1 MTTRKKTLPVFHH
14 RIDRAPPL
22 RDLVGGRTPP
32 ARSNPGLYQETY
44 PSLEISFAPA
54 LQNAAAATPA
64 RPTRP
69 GLGRR
74 YHQHR
79 GSRRLALRDLQSPPN
94 LTGAAPTLCLR
105 PPLPPPLLS
114 VVDPSPPGREGKEIP
129 QKADASRQ
137 AVSARVAEVSPPL
150 LLHSLP
156 HLPAHRFL
164 RFLPCPAR
172 EKTAASASVAQTSPP
187 PTPPPGRPQGR
198 VEAPVCIR
206 KVTPTYPTSLR
217 NRGVG
222 GVVVLA
228 ITVDEIGRVTC
239 AEVHRSSGN
248 PTLDRSAC
256 SGVLRWKYRPA
267 RREGLAIASATRV
280 NVVFRPS

>member
-1 MTTRKKTLPVFHH
+1 MLHLSAIWWGTH
-14 RIDRAPPL
+14 A
-22 RDLVGGRTPP
+22 P

-64 RPTRP
+64 RPTGQAWAEIPPAPRIAPPRATRP
-69 GLGRR
+69 
-74 YHQHR
+74 
-79 GSRRLALRDLQSPPN
+79 AIPPN
-94 LTGAAPTLCLR
+94 LTG
-105 PPLPPPLLS
+105 PPLLSASASPAAPLLS

-137 AVSARVAEVSPPL
+137 AVSARVAEVSPP
-150 LLHSLP
+150 SP
-156 HLPAHRFL
+156 PLPAT
-164 RFLPCPAR
+164 PPGPSVSSVPSVPAR

-267 RREGLAIASATRV
+267 RRDGLAIASATRV